1 MEMNETSLV
10 MVQNKQK
17 SGSMQTNLSQTGFG
31 IQKSNLS
38 QTWFGIQNTILK
50 SEILWNPIN
59 ISVWIEQFNLYFLFM
74 KSLVKVLVWAK
85 FSLHILERNMCSMK
99 LMKTPNA

>member
-1 MEMNETSLV
+1 MNETSLV
-10 MVQNKQK
+10 MVQNKQE

-50 SEILWNPIN
+50 YEILRNPIN